1 MMSDITFIT
10 EGITESERFLHTPGE
25 FARDHLIYI
34 QEMGKLRS
42 VQSHRCVREKLN
54 SYLIFL
60 VIKGSGVIQMNGEEH
75 SLATGACV
83 FVDCEQHYEHQS
95 SEADPWELVWIH
107 CNGPHIKAFHDLF
120 KEKNKGKEY
129 ITIENIEKLK
139 RYFDKILKFKNEQG
153 MLTEFKVSILIEQMI
168 AHLLE
173 EAVQQE
179 ENNSYMLYKQI
190 REYINKNY
198 QKQTLTEKMSEKFNL
213 SEREMDQGFQSVYGI
228 ELYDYILNR
237 RFTKAKELLRF
248 SIKPVG
254 EVVELSGIC
263 NVDLFRKLFKE
274 HEKMTAEEYREKW
287 AQWVR

>member
-1 MMSDITFIT
+1 
-10 EGITESERFLHTPGE
+10 
-25 FARDHLIYI
+25 
-34 QEMGKLRS
+34 
-42 VQSHRCVREKLN
+42 
-54 SYLIFL
+54 
-60 VIKGSGVIQMNGEEH
+60 
-75 SLATGACV
+75 
-83 FVDCEQHYEHQS
+83 
-95 SEADPWELVWIH
+95 
-107 CNGPHIKAFHDLF
+107 
-120 KEKNKGKEY
+120 
-129 ITIENIEKLK
+129 
-139 RYFDKILKFKNEQG
+139 
-153 MLTEFKVSILIEQMI
+153 
-168 AHLLE
+168 
-173 EAVQQE
+173 
-179 ENNSYMLYKQI
+179 MLYKQI